1 MWRRAVFANRFLSAL
16 FVQKIGCMEKKAKKE
31 KNKKVPK
38 EPAKAKVI
46 GGETKPGK
54 KPSDVKT
61 GKCRSALRKW

>member
-1 MWRRAVFANRFLSAL
+1 
-16 FVQKIGCMEKKAKKE
+16 MEKKAKKE

-38 EPAKAKVI
+38 EPAKAKAI